1 MVLYNGNAE
10 VVGNFR
16 ALNFYKASDI
26 NIKEDI
32 RLLVEGLFMNNC
44 LHTELFLLTFLTDQD
59 PRDVILKIDGVEYK
73 FKDNVKH
80 STNKRFVGYI
90 AQQIESV
97 VPSAVQLI
105 DGILHVDYESLIP
118 YLSESIKQNY
128 RDIQSIKSDMSNLE
142 KLLDKLYDQFTQ
154 PLNNKSTKPVPQR
167 HQNQSKL
174 TKYLNALRYK
184 LPWMWIL
191 IISLVGVSI
200 AFSIAL
206 YKRDKTDPDLHTIP
220 PWTPP
225 DYTGDSNAREALK
238 IFYETMGG
246 NYWTIQTNWMTSR
259 SVCEWYGITCLPPY
273 EEEQVVAINLPNNNI
288 TGGLNGQQ
296 FLYKLVTLREVDL
309 SQNRIGFGISKLN
322 PLITRLNLAENYI
335 VDNINKLNQ
344 LENIR
349 YLNIGYTYFYG
360 EFQFTLR
367 QLGRLKEFNASYS
380 SMMSI
385 SSVDSAYE
393 FESCDLSGVVVSC
406 PVPEWAKMC
415 GAVCI

>member
-1 MVLYNGNAE
+1 MCS
-10 VVGNFR
+10 
-16 ALNFYKASDI
+16 SD
-26 NIKEDI
+26 
-32 RLLVEGLFMNNC
+32 
-44 LHTELFLLTFLTDQD
+44 
-59 PRDVILKIDGVEYK
+59 
-73 FKDNVKH
+73 
-80 STNKRFVGYI
+80 
-90 AQQIESV
+90 
-97 VPSAVQLI
+97 
-105 DGILHVDYESLIP
+105 
-118 YLSESIKQNY
+118 
-128 RDIQSIKSDMSNLE
+128 
-142 KLLDKLYDQFTQ
+142 
-154 PLNNKSTKPVPQR
+154 
-167 HQNQSKL
+167 
-174 TKYLNALRYK
+174 
-184 LPWMWIL
+184 L
-191 IISLVGVSI
+191 IISLIGVSI
-200 AFSIAL
+200 AFCIAL

-238 IFYETMGG
+238 IFYESMGG

-296 FLYKLVTLREVDL
+296 FLYMLVTLREVDL